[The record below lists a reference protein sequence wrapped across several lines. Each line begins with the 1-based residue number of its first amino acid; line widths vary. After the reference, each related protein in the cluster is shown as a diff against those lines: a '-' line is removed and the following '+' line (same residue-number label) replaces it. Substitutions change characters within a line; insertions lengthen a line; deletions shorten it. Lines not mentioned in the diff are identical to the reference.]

1 MDKSKERKVMGRR
14 EVADFPLLGLECVR
28 LKIDTGA
35 YSSAIHCSSIELVNE
50 GLLHVVFLHEDEE
63 GFTGKAVDF
72 NEFETRNVKS
82 SSGHAETRYAINT
95 RIVLGQKK
103 YRIRMTLTDRSEMR
117 YPVLIGR
124 RFLRRNRFIVD
135 PNKTDLIN

>member
-1 MDKSKERKVMGRR
+1 MDGHEDRKVMGRR
-14 EVADFPLLGLECVR
+14 EVADFPALGLKQVR

-35 YSSAIHCSSIELVNE
+35 YSSAIHCSSIELSEDGV
-50 GLLHVVFLHEDEE
+50 LRVVFLHEDDE
-63 GFTGKAVDF
+63 GFTGKAV
-72 NEFETRNVKS
+72 EFTEFDRRKIKS

-95 RIVLGQKK
+95 RIVLGSKR

-124 RFLRRNRFIVD
+124 RFMRRYRFIVD
-135 PNKTDLIN
+135 PTKIDSIN